1 MDVLAVIGLAALI
14 LVKETGVP
22 LPVPGDLLV
31 VGAGVSL
38 AGDLPAAIT
47 VLAILLVA
55 GYVGGSIQFLA
66 ARGILRRPLLAGLG
80 RIGVTEERLEGLA
93 GGLRRSGTRGVAL
106 ARMTPGIRIAAIPA
120 AALATVPFVA
130 FLPGLIAG
138 NSAFVGAHFSIG
150 YLLGTSAAEFLETAG
165 PFKLVAVAAISLLA
179 AVVGWLVLRRRI
191 TPARTETAYA
201 CWADCSCPACVVV
214 VSVAGSRGRGS
225 PRSTIPPP

>member
-22 LPVPGDLLV
+22 LPVPGDLLI

-93 GGLRRSGTRGVAL
+93 GGLRRSGEAEVR
-106 ARMTPGIRIAAIPA
+106 PGRPSRRREAQA
-120 AALATVPFVA
+120 VPF
-130 FLPGLIAG
+130 
-138 NSAFVGAHFSIG
+138 
-150 YLLGTSAAEFLETAG
+150 
-165 PFKLVAVAAISLLA
+165 
-179 AVVGWLVLRRRI
+179 
-191 TPARTETAYA
+191 
-201 CWADCSCPACVVV
+201 
-214 VSVAGSRGRGS
+214 
-225 PRSTIPPP
+225 